1 LNGVLTTF
9 NEGGLCRQALRY
21 WISNGWVVVAPYSPL
36 VAIAGPAFTRDLTLQ
51 RFCGQVE
58 AQARDSAAELET
70 EPPAAAQPEGG
81 EEKAE

>member
-1 LNGVLTTF
+1 MNGVLTTF

-21 WISNGWVVVAPYSPL
+21 WVSNGWVVVAPYSPL
-36 VAIAGPAFTRDLTLQ
+36 VAMAGPAFTPELTLR

-58 AQARDSAAELET
+58 AEAGDSAAALESG
-70 EPPAAAQPEGG
+70 PPAAAQPERT